1 MIHVS
6 ATMSK
11 IFYCLICSTAAFLL
25 VTQPVRAGK
34 LDDFE
39 KGLIEWKDGDD
50 KEEEPQKDNFPGSC
64 FGDFFGSC
72 LGEFFSTMISNGSS
86 ASQERVRPDR
96 GHDIAEGLKSR
107 EPGEALIPFFRLD
120 ANYQDVESDVYAFDW
135 RIEGGYGPLGIQFR
149 QTDYREENPPDN
161 LRVRQIHGLGR
172 LSFGNRIEIDL
183 GLGASFIEGNNK
195 YSGIS
200 LTIPILIYPK
210 EFIGFEFRP
219 SWASINEYSI
229 NDYDLGI
236 LLNRRYVSLR
246 IGYRWVQSANESL
259 NGLYGGLSFRL

>member
-1 MIHVS
+1 MV
-6 ATMSK
+6 ALL
-11 IFYCLICSTAAFLL
+11 LI
-25 VTQPVRAGK
+25 TQPVRAGK

-39 KGLIEWKDGDD
+39 KGFIEREGDD
-50 KEEEPQKDNFPGSC
+50 KEEPQKDNFIGSC

-86 ASQERVRPDR
+86 ASQERVRPDC
-96 GHDIAEGLKSR
+96 GHHDIDEGLQSR

-120 ANYQDVESDVYAFDW
+120 ANYQAVESDVYALDW
-135 RIEGGYGPLGIQFR
+135 RIEGGYGPVGIQFR

-161 LRVRQIHGLGR
+161 LRIIQIHGLGR
-172 LSFGNRIEIDL
+172 LSFGHSMEIDL
-183 GLGASFIEGNNK
+183 GLGASFIDGNNR

-200 LTIPILIYPK
+200 LTTPVLVYPK

-219 SWASINEYSI
+219 SWASINENSL

-246 IGYRWVQSANESL
+246 MGYRWVQNASESL
-259 NGLYGGLSFRL
+259 HGLYGGLSFRW